1 MYYEYIFVHFIK
13 FYIFYKLKNIYTN
26 AIYVWIEFLRRV
38 DTLRTCKLTWSLLE
52 TVLVGS
58 VEMVVLGAGDA
69 GSGVTVRML

>member
-1 MYYEYIFVHFIK
+1 MLFTF
-13 FYIFYKLKNIYTN
+13 
-26 AIYVWIEFLRRV
+26 WIEFLRRV
-38 DTLRTCKLTWSLLE
+38 DTLRTCRLTCSLLE

>member
-1 MYYEYIFVHFIK
+1 MLFTF
-13 FYIFYKLKNIYTN
+13 
-26 AIYVWIEFLRRV
+26 WIEFLRRV